1 MPLSSRLSLEASP
14 RSASLAR
21 RWVGGICRQLDRE
34 DLLEA
39 AELGTSELVTNAVLH
54 GAEPIVVMV
63 RGTASH
69 PRVEVHDGSAEMPAQ
84 PVAPEESDELD
95 DIEASL
101 TTFGRGL
108 SIVARCSAAWGATRA
123 ATGKVVWFEPSQ
135 DAHHEITEGLI
146 DAVEEQPA
154 EPVSEAAVPI
164 VLRGFDVRLMSGL
177 ARQYAE
183 LRRELRLLALAHHD
197 AYPLA
202 SDLAAMFVN
211 YERQF
216 PQAFHEQL
224 ASATSAGTRRIDL
237 TLSAAPEAA
246 PIFTTMV
253 DMFDLADAFCRAE
266 RLLSLERSPQE
277 RAFHTWML
285 TEIVAQLDGEQA
297 TSWEGADPS
306 AHSPQPVA

>member
-1 MPLSSRLSLEASP
+1 MPLSSRLPLEASP
-14 RSASLAR
+14 RSAQQAR
-21 RWVGGICRQLDRE
+21 RWVGGICRQLERD
-34 DLLEA
+34 DLVDA

-69 PRVEVHDGSAEMPAQ
+69 PRVEVHDGSAVMPDP
-84 PVAPEESDELD
+84 PVPVSEDAELD
-95 DIEASL
+95 DLL

-108 SIVARCSAAWGATRA
+108 AIVARCSSTWGATNE
-123 ATGKVVWFEPSQ
+123 ATGKVVWFEPTAEERDDVAEGVIDDVE
-135 DAHHEITEGLI
+135 DA
-146 DAVEEQPA
+146 DP
-154 EPVSEAAVPI
+154 EPVSDAAVPV
-164 VLRGFDVRLMSGL
+164 VLRGFDLELMARL

-202 SDLAAMFVN
+202 SDLSAMFVN

-216 PQAFHEQL
+216 PREFHDQVAE
-224 ASATSAGTRRIDL
+224 ASAAGERRINL
-237 TLSAAPEAA
+237 TMPASPEAA
-246 PIFTTMV
+246 PIFSTMV

-266 RLLSLERSPQE
+266 RLLSLERSPRE

-285 TEIVAQLDGEQA
+285 TEIVAQLEGEQA
-297 TSWEGADPS
+297 TTWEDVDPS
-306 AHSPQPVA
+306 SHTPQPVA